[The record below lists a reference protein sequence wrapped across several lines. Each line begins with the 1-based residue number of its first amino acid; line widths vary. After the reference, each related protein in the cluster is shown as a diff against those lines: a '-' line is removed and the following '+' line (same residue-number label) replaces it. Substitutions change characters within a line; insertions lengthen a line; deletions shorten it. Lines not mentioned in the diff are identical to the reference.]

1 MLAHLKSTLYVYI
14 TSTKLF
20 YLIAFLCKDG
30 KGISSVC
37 TNTHTSDLIAH
48 EKQRNQSNPCR
59 QVLDNKTM
67 DISCAL
73 PLLDKEGQ
81 KLTPWQYALNNEH
94 VYGESNL
101 ISHHIDFIPQFTFQI
116 FLCSQSLEPT
126 NDLIDCECLWSKQ
139 FWLALQPS
147 ALGWLQI
154 LQNTEHAF
162 SLNV

>member
-1 MLAHLKSTLYVYI
+1 MSISCII

-20 YLIAFLCKDG
+20 YLIALLCKDG
-30 KGISSVC
+30 KGISSVV
-37 TNTHTSDLIAH
+37 NKYTHTADLIAC
-48 EKQRNQSNPCR
+48 EKRKNHSNPCR
-59 QVLDNKTM
+59 QGLDTKTI
-67 DISCAL
+67 DISCVL
-73 PLLDKEGQ
+73 PLLDKKGQ

-101 ISHHIDFIPQFTFQI
+101 ISHQIDCIQQFTFQI

-147 ALGWLQI
+147 ALGWLRI

-162 SLNV
+162 SLNI